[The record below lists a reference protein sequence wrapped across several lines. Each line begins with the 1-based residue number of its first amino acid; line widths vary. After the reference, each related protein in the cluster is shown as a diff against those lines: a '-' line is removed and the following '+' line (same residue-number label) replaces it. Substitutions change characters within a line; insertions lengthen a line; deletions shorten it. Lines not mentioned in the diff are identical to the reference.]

1 MIKTNNFTQN
11 ENIDLMNEISLIHP
25 MDTPLT
31 TLILGAG
38 QYDKATSKI
47 VTWRERELNA
57 DTDMTVE
64 EGSETTEFQNSVRK
78 EMNNVCSI
86 FKRAVSVSG
95 SAMASDVVGIKD
107 MLGEELNDRLI
118 EMKINMEK
126 AFLNSVKDDGSTSG
140 IRKLQ
145 GLQNF
150 TTTKNKITDVFSEDT
165 FKATVRKLWDAGL
178 GTGEYVALVNADL
191 KEKIDALYKDK
202 YYYQAQNDKFGI
214 VANTIQ
220 TNYGNVHLIL
230 DRHMDADKILIFDPS
245 FVRIAFL
252 RTPQFEMLAKTGD
265 SVKAQVIAE
274 PTIKLLNAKAVA
286 MFTEKVGA

>member
-11 ENIDLMNEISLIHP
+11 ENIDLTKEISLIHP
-25 MDTPLT
+25 MDTPLS

-47 VTWRERELNA
+47 VTWREKELNI
-57 DTDMTVE
+57 DEDITVA
-64 EGSETTEFQNSVRK
+64 EGSETTEFQSSTRK
-78 EMNNVCSI
+78 EKNNVCQI
-86 FKRAVSVSG
+86 FKRAVAVSG
-95 SAMASDVVGIKD
+95 SAIASDVVGIKD

-126 AFLNSVKDDGSTSG
+126 AFLNSKKDDGSTTG
-140 IRKLQ
+140 IRRMQ

-150 TTTKNKITDVFSEDT
+150 VTTKNKVNDT
-165 FKATVRKLWDAGL
+165 FTEENFKATVRKLWENGL

-220 TNYGNVHLIL
+220 TNFGNVHLVL
-230 DRHMDADKILIFDPS
+230 NRHMDTDKILIFDPS
-245 FVRIAFL
+245 YVRIAFL

-274 PTIKLLNAKAVA
+274 PTIKVLNEKAVA
-286 MFTEKVGA
+286 MFVEKSA

>member
-1 MIKTNNFTQN
+1 MIKTDNFTQN
-11 ENIDLMNEISLIHP
+11 ENIDLTKEISLIHP

-107 MLGEELNDRLI
+107 MLGEELEDRLI
-118 EMKINMEK
+118 EMKISMEK
-126 AFLNSVKDDGSTSG
+126 AFLNSVKDDGSASG
-140 IRKLQ
+140 IRKMQ

-150 TTTKNKITDVFSEDT
+150 TTTENKITDTFTEDAL
-165 FKATVRKLWDAGL
+165 KATVRKLWDAGL

-220 TNYGNVHLIL
+220 TNYGNIHLIL

-274 PTIKLLNAKAVA
+274 PTIKVMNEKAVA

>member
-11 ENIDLMNEISLIHP
+11 ENIDLMSEISLVHP

-31 TLILGAG
+31 TLILGSN

-47 VTWRERELNA
+47 VTWREKELNI
-57 DTDMTVE
+57 DEDMSVA
-64 EGSETTEFQNSVRK
+64 EGSETNEFQNSVRK
-78 EMNNVCSI
+78 EKNNVCQI
-86 FKRAVSVSG
+86 FKRSVAVSG

-140 IRKLQ
+140 IRRMQ

-150 TTTKNKITDVFSEDT
+150 VATKNKVTDT
-165 FKATVRKLWDAGL
+165 FTEDALKATVRKLWENGL

-214 VANTIQ
+214 LANTIQ
-220 TNYGNVHLIL
+220 TNFGNVHLIL

-252 RTPQFEMLAKTGD
+252 RTPAFEMLAKTGD

-274 PTIKLLNAKAVA
+274 STIKLLNEKAVSL
-286 MFTEKVGA
+286 FTLTTGA

>member
-1 MIKTNNFTQN
+1 MIKTDNFTQN
-11 ENIDLMNEISLIHP
+11 ENIDLTKEISLVHP

-31 TLILGAG
+31 TLILGSG

-64 EGSETTEFQNSVRK
+64 EGSETTEFQNSTRK
-78 EMNNVCSI
+78 EKNNVCQI

-95 SAMASDVVGIKD
+95 SAMASDVLGIKD

-140 IRKLQ
+140 IRKMQ

-150 TTTKNKITDVFSEDT
+150 TITKNKITDVFSEDT
-165 FKATVRKLWDAGL
+165 FKATIKKLWDAGL
-178 GTGEYVALVNADL
+178 GSGEYVALVNADL
-191 KEKIDALYKDK
+191 KEKIDALYRDK

-230 DRHMDADKILIFDPS
+230 DRHMDADKLVIFDPS

-274 PTIKLLNAKAVA
+274 PTIKLLNEKAVA

>member
-11 ENIDLMNEISLIHP
+11 ENIDLTKEISLIHP
-25 MDTPLT
+25 MDTPLS
-31 TLILGAG
+31 TLLLASG

-47 VTWRERELNA
+47 VTWRERELNV
-57 DTDMTVE
+57 DTDMNVA
-64 EGSETTEFQNSVRK
+64 EGSETTEFQNSIRK

-95 SAMASDVVGIKD
+95 SALASDVVGIKD

-118 EMKINMEK
+118 EIKISMEK
-126 AFLNSVKDDGSTSG
+126 AFLNSVKDDGSDSG
-140 IRKLQ
+140 IRKMQ

-150 TTTKNKITDVFSEDT
+150 TTTKNKITDTFTEEN

-178 GTGEYVALVNADL
+178 GSGEYVALVNADI
-191 KEKIDALYKDK
+191 KEKIDAIYKDK

-252 RTPQFEMLAKTGD
+252 RTPTFEQLAKTGD
-265 SVKAQVIAE
+265 SVKAQVITE
-274 PTIKLLNAKAVA
+274 PTLKVMNEKAIA
-286 MFTEKVGA
+286 MFTEKVGE